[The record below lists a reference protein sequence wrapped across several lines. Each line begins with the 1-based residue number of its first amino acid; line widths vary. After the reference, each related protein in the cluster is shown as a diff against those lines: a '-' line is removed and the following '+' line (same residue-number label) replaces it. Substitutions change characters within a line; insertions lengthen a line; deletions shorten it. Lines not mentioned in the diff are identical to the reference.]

1 MTFPSFLEMKY
12 HKDVVSVSFC
22 KFFTPQQCF
31 ISGNI
36 RRFFKN
42 AIGDLVTK
50 WPNESALQI
59 LFRNSFLLCVLVG
72 RAVLELIHIY
82 VLCKFWLI
90 CTFCYQ
96 VSIWSLQ
103 MGFFERTPRLFLNK
117 SLQKLHFWEYHPQI
131 WVKTWSDIQLYLYG
145 VFRPLASIWHPFFP

>member
-1 MTFPSFLEMKY
+1 MKY

-22 KFFTPQQCF
+22 KFLPP
-31 ISGNI
+31 
-36 RRFFKN
+36 KN
-42 AIGDLVTK
+42 VLFQEILGVFSKMPFGDLVTK

-82 VLCKFWLI
+82 VLC
-90 CTFCYQ
+90 
-96 VSIWSLQ
+96 SLTHLHILLSGVHLESPN
-103 MGFFERTPRLFLNK
+103 GFFERTPRLFLNK